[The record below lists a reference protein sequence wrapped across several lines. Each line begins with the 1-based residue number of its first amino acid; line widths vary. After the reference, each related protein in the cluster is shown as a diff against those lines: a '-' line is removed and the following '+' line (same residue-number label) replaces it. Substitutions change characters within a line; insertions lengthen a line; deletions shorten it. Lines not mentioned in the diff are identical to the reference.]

1 MSAQFFEHILT
12 VNWYEDV
19 NDVNVEVYVTVC
31 NEKKKKILPENTAI
45 VTISII
51 LQFFNLDL
59 STETEKIHEE
69 KENIRGS

>member
-1 MSAQFFEHILT
+1 MR
-12 VNWYEDV
+12 
-19 NDVNVEVYVTVC
+19 
-31 NEKKKKILPENTAI
+31 KKKKILPENTAI

>member
-31 NEKKKKILPENTAI
+31 NEKKKKFSL
-45 VTISII
+45 
-51 LQFFNLDL
+51 
-59 STETEKIHEE
+59 KI
-69 KENIRGS
+69 RQ